1 MKITRTARFR
11 RAWAELTEE
20 DKELGRQAL
29 RNVQDK
35 GGL

>member
-1 MKITRTARFR
+1 MKITRTARFKKT
-11 RAWAELTEE
+11 WEELTEE